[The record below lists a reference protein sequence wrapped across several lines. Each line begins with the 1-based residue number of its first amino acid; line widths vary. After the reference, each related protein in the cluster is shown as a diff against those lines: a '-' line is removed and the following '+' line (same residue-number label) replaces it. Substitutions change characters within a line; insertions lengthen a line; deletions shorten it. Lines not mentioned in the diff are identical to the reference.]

1 MKILTYN
8 ICTFNQKKVDKAL
21 QYDADLFILPELACP
36 SMVTLPEDYHI
47 KWTGDIL
54 KKGLGVIWK
63 PTLKV
68 EIPGWFNPDLN
79 YFMPLIIDKLMI
91 LAAWPTI
98 TMKNKPKNYPQ
109 IAMEAI
115 QEYALYI
122 KRYDTIITGDMNCFK
137 GQSGETKDFSIQR
150 IFETLAD
157 MGLTSAYHQ
166 QTGQLLGK
174 ETTTPTF
181 YWRFNERHSY
191 FIDYTFSNIPL
202 KSYSLGKWDRSLSDH
217 VPQFIEI

>member
-1 MKILTYN
+1 MIILTYN

-91 LAAWPTI
+91 LAAWPTM

-166 QTGQLLGK
+166 QTGQPLGK
-174 ETTTPTF
+174 ETTPTF

-202 KSYSLGKWDRSLSDH
+202 KSYSLGKWDHSLSDH